1 MLNSLSW
8 GDRTQA
14 ARFLVNLTETRDQRV
29 LAQIKDRAWDSIVEM
44 AKWKQA
50 EHSLPAYILLGRVA
64 GLPEEDL
71 QHAWSTGDRDLMIKR
86 ALTPPKKR

>member
-8 GDRTQA
+8 GDRMQA
-14 ARFLVNLTETRDQRV
+14 ARFLVNLTDSRDQRI

-50 EHSLPAYILLGRVA
+50 EHSLPSYILLGRVA